1 MKKYFLL
8 IIFISCV
15 SCTIPY
21 DAETRLVFETKLVD
35 SNDNSLEGIDV
46 EITVSNGSGF
56 GSSSEILGFGKTNSN
71 GELRLIFPS
80 PEFDRGYDLSVNSPY
95 SDNENYVPFEINNIG
110 IENFNDYKLTIPKI
124 YRLTYDESVQVYLEF
139 NSINNSNKIT
149 NVFIDGINSPYSSS
163 FLDEEETFYIYNFFA
178 KKNQTIQINYTVK
191 NISGQLQNIS
201 QELVINEENISQIIN
216 Y

>member
-56 GSSSEILGFGKTNSN
+56 GSSSEILSFGKTNSN

-110 IENFNDYKLTIPKI
+110 IENFNGYKLTIPKI

>member
-56 GSSSEILGFGKTNSN
+56 GSSSEILSFGKTNSN

-201 QELVINEENISQIIN
+201 QELVINEENISQITN

>member
-8 IIFISCV
+8 IIFISSV

-56 GSSSEILGFGKTNSN
+56 GSSSEILSFGKTNSN

-95 SDNENYVPFEINNIG
+95 SDNENYVPFYINNIG

-149 NVFIDGINSPYSSS
+149 NVFIDGINTPYSSS

-191 NISGQLQNIS
+191 NISGQLQNVS